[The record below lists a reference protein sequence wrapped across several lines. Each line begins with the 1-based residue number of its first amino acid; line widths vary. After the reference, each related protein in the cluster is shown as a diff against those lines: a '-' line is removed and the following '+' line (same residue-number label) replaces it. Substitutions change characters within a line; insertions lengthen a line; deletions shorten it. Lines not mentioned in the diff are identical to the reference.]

1 MSEQPTTERQSMLDN
16 IAPKLS
22 EADLARILDLLSRH
36 DRNRISKHILR
47 LEIEAKGAAPE
58 PEDDELPDQSAM
70 LAQPPLEYVLQRKSD
85 RFDCCH
91 FPAHAWNLVIV
102 PQPLTKAEKP
112 ARICPNCDA
121 ELPKGCAGI
130 FAESDGQ
137 SCALNWSP
145 LNGAGKP

>member
-1 MSEQPTTERQSMLDN
+1 MTSNADQIALVAMLRHMQSKPLSFDVYMVANAAERAADM
-16 IAPKLS
+16 IERLS
-22 EADLARILDLLSRH
+22 
-36 DRNRISKHILR
+36 
-47 LEIEAKGAAPE
+47 PE